1 VEQAILI
8 ARREEQ
14 VDEDKRSEEAREE
27 VPEELRER
35 LDELSEH
42 LVEDGPTD
50 REVDVH
56 DEKGDAP
63 D

>member
-1 VEQAILI
+1 
-8 ARREEQ
+8 

-27 VPEELRER
+27 VPDELRER
-35 LDELSEH
+35 LDKLSEH

-50 REVDVH
+50 REAEVH
-56 DEKGDAP
+56 GEKGDAR